1 MRKLHIYIN
10 YYNNFN
16 RIVTGGLK
24 SFSEPIFWVL
34 TFSEVFSDH
43 QMTSPRLVLGLA
55 QAFNSLSFAKNGHSS
70 LPEILELVYA
80 ERCHQAYV
88 ITRREPTSS
97 NDEILLLAALI
108 CCQDEK
114 IPREDILNVLVSRME
129 RALSMDKELVS
140 VKGPNKRD
148 IERVASEIAAMLSRQ
163 ILKGV
168 DNNDE
173 DGFIDVSSR
182 MLPLRRV
189 LAAAAQVGL
198 LSDQGRHESSTSA
211 VLYAAIINC
220 LLHSARSALSS
231 PNETRK
237 QRLKQTS
244 DLVDAASMFLEDALT
259 VLSLIDMEFFGNN
272 LSSSHE
278 LLETF
283 PTAIL
288 DKKRMIS
295 SVEADAAEL
304 LLVLVSGGAI
314 DSKRPGSGGAL
325 GLRKVALE
333 LIAPS
338 TGLSVDEAQ
347 SFTKLDRS
355 LSNLLEASRW
365 VGN

>member
-1 MRKLHIYIN
+1 
-10 YYNNFN
+10 
-16 RIVTGGLK
+16 
-24 SFSEPIFWVL
+24 
-34 TFSEVFSDH
+34 
-43 QMTSPRLVLGLA
+43 
-55 QAFNSLSFAKNGHSS
+55 
-70 LPEILELVYA
+70 
-80 ERCHQAYV
+80 
-88 ITRREPTSS
+88 
-97 NDEILLLAALI
+97 LAALI

-198 LSDQGRHESSTSA
+198 LSDQGHESSTSA

-288 DKKRMIS
+288 DKKRMVS

-314 DSKRPGSGGAL
+314 DSKRAGSGGAL

-347 SFTKLDRS
+347 SFTQLDRS

>member
-1 MRKLHIYIN
+1 
-10 YYNNFN
+10 
-16 RIVTGGLK
+16 
-24 SFSEPIFWVL
+24 
-34 TFSEVFSDH
+34 
-43 QMTSPRLVLGLA
+43 MTSPRLVLGLA
-55 QAFNSLSFAKNGHSS
+55 QAFNSLSFAKNGRSS

-88 ITRREPTSS
+88 ITKREPTSS

-129 RALSMDKELVS
+129 RALSMDKELVFI
-140 VKGPNKRD
+140 KGSNKRD

-163 ILKGV
+163 ILKEV
-168 DNNDE
+168 VYNDE
-173 DGFIDVSSR
+173 DGATDVLSR

-198 LSDQGRHESSTSA
+198 LSDQGHESSISA
-211 VLYAAIINC
+211 VLYAAIVNC
-220 LLHSARSALSS
+220 LLHSARSILSS

-244 DLVDAASMFLEDALT
+244 YLVDAASMFLEDAVI
-259 VLSLIDMEFFGNN
+259 VLSLTDVEFFGNN

-283 PTAIL
+283 PMAIL
-288 DKKRMIS
+288 DKKRMVS
-295 SVEADAAEL
+295 SVEADTAEL

-314 DSKRPGSGGAL
+314 DSKHGPGSVGAL
-325 GLRKVALE
+325 GLRKMALE

-338 TGLSVDEAQ
+338 TSLSVDEAQ
-347 SFTKLDRS
+347 SFTQLDRS

-365 VGN
+365 AGN

>member
-1 MRKLHIYIN
+1 
-10 YYNNFN
+10 
-16 RIVTGGLK
+16 
-24 SFSEPIFWVL
+24 
-34 TFSEVFSDH
+34 
-43 QMTSPRLVLGLA
+43 MTSSTRLVLGLA
-55 QAFNSLSFAKNGHSS
+55 QAFNSLSFAKNGRSS

-88 ITRREPTSS
+88 ITKREPTSS

-129 RALSMDKELVS
+129 RALSMDKELVFI
-140 VKGPNKRD
+140 KGSNKRD

-163 ILKGV
+163 ILKEV
-168 DNNDE
+168 VYNDE
-173 DGFIDVSSR
+173 DGATDVLSR

-198 LSDQGRHESSTSA
+198 LSDQGHESSISA
-211 VLYAAIINC
+211 VLYAAIVNC
-220 LLHSARSALSS
+220 LLHSRSTLSS

-244 DLVDAASMFLEDALT
+244 LLVDAASMFLEDALT
-259 VLSLIDMEFFGNN
+259 VLSLTDVELFGNN

-283 PTAIL
+283 PMAIL

-295 SVEADAAEL
+295 SVEADTAEL

-314 DSKRPGSGGAL
+314 DSKHGPGSVGAL
-325 GLRKVALE
+325 GLRKMALE

-338 TGLSVDEAQ
+338 TSLSVDEAQ
-347 SFTKLDRS
+347 SFTQLDRS

-365 VGN
+365 AGN